1 MAITMIKIYP
11 KNENDKNETVEK
23 IINGGL
29 IITDKN
35 KWGYMI
41 NANTVASVNNMGY
54 KLWLVGGKIIYE
66 R

>member
-1 MAITMIKIYP
+1 MK
-11 KNENDKNETVEK
+11 NDKNETVEK

-35 KWGYMI
+35 EWGYMI

-54 KLWLVGGKIIYE
+54 KLWWLGGKIIYE